1 MILDGKAL
9 ARRIGADLKH
19 QATAW
24 TEQNGLRP
32 CLATVLVGDDHAS
45 AVYVGSKRRACGRI
59 GLLSRHPEL
68 SASTPA
74 AEVLALVRQLNA
86 DPTVHGILVQLPL
99 PDHID
104 PDPVIAAIDPGKDVD
119 GFHPVSVGALAL
131 KKPGFVSCTPQGVM
145 RLIEETGVDPK
156 GKRATI
162 VGRSAIVGL
171 PVALLLMH
179 AHATI
184 RVVHS
189 RTPKADQEA
198 AIREA
203 EILVAAVGRPGFVP
217 GEWIRPGAV
226 VIDVGINR
234 LPPEREGD
242 KGRLVGDVEFEIAAD
257 RAGWITPVPG
267 GVGPMTISML
277 MSNTL
282 RAAQIVSMPS
292 CSTQEP
298 A

>member
-9 ARRIGADLKH
+9 ARRVGAGLKEKT
-19 QATAW
+19 AAW
-24 TEQNGLRP
+24 TERNGLRP
-32 CLATVLVGDDHAS
+32 CLATVLVGDDPAS
-45 AVYVGSKRRACGRI
+45 AVYIGSKRRACARI
-59 GLLSRHPEL
+59 GYESRHHEL
-68 SASTPA
+68 PASTPA
-74 AEVLALVRQLNA
+74 AEVLALVQALNA
-86 DPTVHGILVQLPL
+86 DAGVHGILVQLPL
-99 PDHID
+99 PPHID
-104 PDPVIAAIDPGKDVD
+104 PDPVIAAIDPRKDVD
-119 GFHPVSVGALAL
+119 GFHPVSVGSLAL
-131 KKPGFVSCTPQGVM
+131 KKPGFVSCTPLGIM
-145 RLIEETGVDPK
+145 RLIEETGIEVR

-189 RTPKADQEA
+189 RTPRADQEQ

-203 EILVAAVGRPGFVP
+203 EILVAAVGRPEFVP
-217 GEWIRPGAV
+217 GEWVRPGSV

-234 LPPEREGD
+234 LPPETEGG
-242 KGRLVGDVEFEIAAD
+242 KGRLVGDVEFEPAAE

-282 RAAQIVSMPS
+282 RAAEI
-292 CSTQEP
+292 STMRP
-298 A
+298 

>member
-1 MILDGKAL
+1 MILDGKAI
-9 ARRIGADLKH
+9 ARRVGAGLKER
-19 QATAW
+19 AASWTA
-24 TEQNGLRP
+24 QNELRP
-32 CLATVLVGDDHAS
+32 CLATVLVGDDPAS
-45 AVYVGSKRRACGRI
+45 AVYVGSKRRACARI
-59 GLLSRHPEL
+59 GLLSRHHEL
-68 SASTPA
+68 PASTPA
-74 AEVLALVRQLNA
+74 DEVLALVQRLNT

-99 PDHID
+99 PPHID

-145 RLIEETGVDPK
+145 RLIEETGVDIK

-189 RTPKADQEA
+189 RTPRADQEQ

-217 GEWIRPGAV
+217 GEWVRPGSV

-234 LPPEREGD
+234 LPPDTPGG
-242 KGRLVGDVEFEIAAD
+242 KGRLVGDVEFEPAAE
-257 RAGWITPVPG
+257 RAAWITPVPG

-277 MSNTL
+277 MSNTM
-282 RAAQIVSMPS
+282 RAAEI
-292 CSTQEP
+292 STMRS
-298 A
+298 

>member
-9 ARRIGADLKH
+9 ARRIGAGL
-19 QATAW
+19 QEQTATW
-24 TEQNGLRP
+24 TAQHGLRP
-32 CLATVLVGDDHAS
+32 CLATVLVGDDPAS
-45 AVYVGSKRRACGRI
+45 AVYVGSKRRACARI
-59 GLLSRHPEL
+59 GLLSRHHEL
-68 SASTPA
+68 PAATPA
-74 AEVLALVRQLNA
+74 PEVLALVQRLNA

-99 PDHID
+99 PDHIA
-104 PDPVIAAIDPGKDVD
+104 PDPIIAAIDPGKDVD
-119 GFHPVSVGALAL
+119 GFHPISVGALAL
-131 KKPGFVSCTPQGVM
+131 KKPGFVSCTPKGVM

-189 RTPKADQEA
+189 RTPRADQEA

-203 EILVAAVGRPGFVP
+203 EILVAAVGRPHFVP
-217 GEWIRPGAV
+217 GEWILPGAV

-234 LPPEREGD
+234 LPPEQEGG
-242 KGRLVGDVEFEIAAD
+242 KGRLVGDVEFDAAAE

-282 RAAQIVSMPS
+282 LAAQMRTMP
-292 CSTQEP
+292 T
-298 A
+298 

>member
-9 ARRIGADLKH
+9 ARRIGAGL
-19 QATAW
+19 QEETAAW
-24 TEQNGLRP
+24 TEQHGLRP
-32 CLATVLVGDDHAS
+32 CLATVLVGDDPAS
-45 AVYVGSKRRACGRI
+45 AVYVGSKRRACARI
-59 GLLSRHPEL
+59 GFESRHHEL
-68 SASTPA
+68 PAATPA
-74 AEVLALVRQLNA
+74 ADVLALVQQLNA

-104 PDPVIAAIDPGKDVD
+104 PDPIIAAIDPGKDVD
-119 GFHPVSVGALAL
+119 GFHPLSVGALAL
-131 KKPGFVSCTPQGVM
+131 KKPGFVSCTPRGVM

-189 RTPKADQEA
+189 RTPRADQEA

-203 EILVAAVGRPGFVP
+203 EILVAAVGRPHFVP

-234 LPPEREGD
+234 LAPDRGGGE
-242 KGRLVGDVEFEIAAD
+242 GRLVGDVEYDSAAE
-257 RAGWITPVPG
+257 RAAWITPVPG

-282 RAAQIVSMPS
+282 RAAQI
-292 CSTQEP
+292 STMR